1 MVRHTCNSSSW
12 EAEAGGPAILRQPG
26 LHREFQ
32 VSINYTSIVS
42 GEKGKKGEKERLPGA
57 RGTEG
62 GACSIYQRQGPL
74 STNPEAG
81 VAAAQLSPASPSQ
94 RPAGCLFV
102 ISKVKGLAERM
113 ST

>member
-12 EAEAGGPAILRQPG
+12 EAEAGGPAVLRQPG

-32 VSINYTSIVS
+32 VSINYTSIAS
-42 GEKGKKGEKERLPGA
+42 GEKGKTGEKERLPGA

-62 GACSIYQRQGPL
+62 GACSVYQRQGPL

-81 VAAAQLSPASPSQ
+81 VAAAQLSQAAPSQ
-94 RPAGCLFV
+94 RPAGCLFMIARSRV
-102 ISKVKGLAERM
+102 LLRE
-113 ST
+113 